1 MGGLQVRQPSAQ
13 VQHSCK
19 QSRFRCWQEVFSMA
33 VRARLEETTVIV
45 AIASM
50 PTERT
55 ATTGDARPIRPL
67 DSDP

>member
-1 MGGLQVRQPSAQ
+1 
-13 VQHSCK
+13 
-19 QSRFRCWQEVFSMA
+19 MA
-33 VRARLEETTVIV
+33 VRARPEETTVIM
-45 AIASM
+45 AIAGM